1 MALVTCSPR
10 TRMVP
15 SAGWRIVV
23 CLGAGLALAGCG
35 AGQLT
40 QTAAQQAAVTGAAGD
55 AGEISLRDVRF
66 PYPADPTSRYPVG
79 ASVPL
84 LATIINHGD
93 EADELVAVTSPAAS
107 EVRLSGDTAI
117 PAGKNLVLD
126 ADEADAAELVSPL
139 VAGKLRVVLVT
150 SQVLPAGVNTPVTFQ
165 FRSGGQV
172 TLAVPMAEPP
182 EFVPSSAGE

>member
-1 MALVTCSPR
+1 
-10 TRMVP
+10 MVP
-15 SAGWRIVV
+15 SVGWWIVV

-35 AGQLT
+35 AGQIT

-93 EADELVAVTSPAAS
+93 QADELLAVSSPAAA
-107 EVRLSGDTAI
+107 EVRLSGETVI
-117 PAGKNLVLD
+117 PPGKNLVLD

-139 VAGKLRVVLVT
+139 VAGRLRVVLVA
-150 SQVLPAGVNTPVTFQ
+150 SQVLLAGLNTPVTFR
-165 FRSGGQV
+165 FRNGGEV

-182 EFVPSSAGE
+182 EVVLRPAGE